1 MQVLND
7 GADEEDFKQLLEILK
22 GFGEVEVLYDP
33 NDPKDK
39 DVTGD
44 EVIERYEKFK
54 KKAGKM
60 DPEQRDVY
68 QILLKEVES
77 WGEEAIPT
85 RQILQLA
92 LQLDE
97 KGEFYKFIEV
107 FGDSRIDDK
116 DVLGLSR
123 DN

>member
-1 MQVLND
+1 MNRQ
-7 GADEEDFKQLLEILK
+7 E
-22 GFGEVEVLYDP
+22 
-33 NDPKDK
+33 
-39 DVTGD
+39 
-44 EVIERYEKFK
+44 
-54 KKAGKM
+54 KM
-60 DPEQRDVY
+60 DPAQRNAY
-68 QILLKEVES
+68 QTLLKELENL
-77 WGEEAIPT
+77 GEEATPT

-107 FGDSRIDDK
+107 FGDSRIDGE

>member
-1 MQVLND
+1 
-7 GADEEDFKQLLEILK
+7 
-22 GFGEVEVLYDP
+22 
-33 NDPKDK
+33 
-39 DVTGD
+39 
-44 EVIERYEKFK
+44 
-54 KKAGKM
+54 M
-60 DPEQRDVY
+60 DPAQRDVY
-68 QILLKEVES
+68 QILLKEMES

-116 DVLGLSR
+116 DVLGLSQ

>member
-1 MQVLND
+1 MNRQ
-7 GADEEDFKQLLEILK
+7 E
-22 GFGEVEVLYDP
+22 
-33 NDPKDK
+33 
-39 DVTGD
+39 
-44 EVIERYEKFK
+44 
-54 KKAGKM
+54 KM
-60 DPEQRDVY
+60 DPAQRDAY
-68 QILLKEVES
+68 QILLKELENQ
-77 WGEEAIPT
+77 GEEAEPT

-107 FGDSRIDDK
+107 FGDRRIDDK

>member
-1 MQVLND
+1 M
-7 GADEEDFKQLLEILK
+7 
-22 GFGEVEVLYDP
+22 
-33 NDPKDK
+33 
-39 DVTGD
+39 
-44 EVIERYEKFK
+44 
-54 KKAGKM
+54 
-60 DPEQRDVY
+60 
-68 QILLKEVES
+68 
-77 WGEEAIPT
+77 GEEETPT

-107 FGDSRIDDK
+107 FGDSRIDGK

>member
-1 MQVLND
+1 MKRQ
-7 GADEEDFKQLLEILK
+7 E
-22 GFGEVEVLYDP
+22 
-33 NDPKDK
+33 
-39 DVTGD
+39 
-44 EVIERYEKFK
+44 
-54 KKAGKM
+54 KM
-60 DPEQRDVY
+60 DPAQRDAY
-68 QILLKEVES
+68 QILLKKLENM
-77 WGEEAIPT
+77 GEEATPT

-107 FGDSRIDDK
+107 FGDSRIDGK

>member
-1 MQVLND
+1 MK
-7 GADEEDFKQLLEILK
+7 KQE
-22 GFGEVEVLYDP
+22 
-33 NDPKDK
+33 
-39 DVTGD
+39 
-44 EVIERYEKFK
+44 
-54 KKAGKM
+54 KM
-60 DPEQRDVY
+60 DPAQRDAY
-68 QILLKEVES
+68 QILLKEIENL
-77 WGEEAIPT
+77 GEEATPT

-107 FGDSRIDDK
+107 FGDSRIDGK

>member
-1 MQVLND
+1 MKNSKR
-7 GADEEDFKQLLEILK
+7 KQE
-22 GFGEVEVLYDP
+22 
-33 NDPKDK
+33 
-39 DVTGD
+39 
-44 EVIERYEKFK
+44 
-54 KKAGKM
+54 KM
-60 DPEQRDVY
+60 DTAQRDAY
-68 QILLKEVES
+68 QILLKELENV
-77 WGEEAIPT
+77 GEEATPT

-107 FGDSRIDDK
+107 FGDSRIDGK

>member
-1 MQVLND
+1 MKRQ
-7 GADEEDFKQLLEILK
+7 E
-22 GFGEVEVLYDP
+22 
-33 NDPKDK
+33 
-39 DVTGD
+39 
-44 EVIERYEKFK
+44 
-54 KKAGKM
+54 KM
-60 DPEQRDVY
+60 DPAQRDAY
-68 QILLKEVES
+68 QILLKELENL
-77 WGEEAIPT
+77 GEEAEPT

-107 FGDSRIDDK
+107 FGDSRIDGK